1 MQVLKKAP
9 TQNPQTRRST
19 SPITSI
25 SQDLAFAIQGNQGFA
40 QDTAMI
46 TARRKSTEWSACWK
60 NLLRRYRVRCLPD
73 LRFLELAKGF
83 EPLTL

>member
-19 SPITSI
+19 SPILQFRKTY
-25 SQDLAFAIQGNQGFA
+25 AFAIQGNQGFA

-46 TARRKSTEWSACWK
+46 TARRKSTEWSALEK
-60 NLLRRYRVRCLPD
+60 PVAPLPSS
-73 LRFLELAKGF
+73 LPAGSSFPGAGEGI
-83 EPLTL
+83 

>member
-9 TQNPQTRRST
+9 TQNPADQTQHKSH
-19 SPITSI
+19 TSI

-46 TARRKSTEWSACWK
+46 TARRKSTEWSALEK
-60 NLLRRYRVRCLPD
+60 PVAPLPSS
-73 LRFLELAKGF
+73 LPAGSSFPGAGEGI
-83 EPLTL
+83 